1 MACLQITSVYGAAM
15 DGSHFD
21 QVAAFLATVEHAGFT
36 AAGAVLNRDGSL
48 VSRRVTALEKRLGVR
63 LLERT
68 TRRIALTEAGEI
80 YYQRMRAAVQVMSEI
95 DAESAEA
102 SGTVRGTL
110 RLSLPATFGR
120 MWIAPV
126 LDRFLSEHPG
136 LTIEARYEDRYVDL
150 VAEGFDVAVRIGE
163 LADSR
168 LIARKLAPA
177 RRLLC
182 ASPDYL
188 KARGMPIH
196 PTDLTAHSCI
206 GFSRLA
212 SHPVW
217 HLQGGDGPVAVRI
230 SGPLVTDDA
239 SSLVESAVAGIGIA
253 MVSDW
258 LAGPELES
266 GGLTPVL
273 PGYPVAA
280 SEAIYVVHPSAHL
293 VPAKTRAFVD
303 WLSEIMPPSI
313 KRLPF
318 SAQ

>member
-1 MACLQITSVYGAAM
+1 M
-15 DGSHFD
+15 DGTDFD
-21 QVAAFLATVEHAGFT
+21 QIAAFLATVEHAGFT
-36 AAGAVLNRDGSL
+36 AAGIALSRDGSL

-68 TRRIALTEAGEI
+68 TRRVALTEAGEA
-80 YYQRMRAAVQVMSEI
+80 YYQRMRKAVQAMGEI
-95 DAESAEA
+95 DTEA
-102 SGTVRGTL
+102 VDAAGSVRGTL

-120 MWIAPV
+120 MWIAPILPV
-126 LDRFLSEHPG
+126 FLRQHPG
-136 LTIEARYEDRYVDL
+136 LAVEARYEDRYVDL

-177 RRLLC
+177 SRLLC

-188 KARGMPIH
+188 AERGMPVH
-196 PTDLTAHSCI
+196 PSDLADHDCI

-217 HLQGGDGPVAVRI
+217 HLGDDGKTVAVRI

-239 SSLVESAVAGIGIA
+239 TSLIQAAVAGVGIA

-258 LAGPELES
+258 LAGPELK
-266 GGLTPVL
+266 GGQLVPIL
-273 PGYPVAA
+273 SNYPVAA
-280 SEAIYVVHPSAHL
+280 AEAIYIVHPSAKL
-293 VPAKTRAFVD
+293 VPGKTRAFLD
-303 WLSEIMPPSI
+303 WFTRKMMLAPWVSRAVEGKSRPSI
-313 KRLPF
+313 
-318 SAQ
+318 

>member
-1 MACLQITSVYGAAM
+1 M
-15 DGSHFD
+15 DGTDFD
-21 QVAAFLATVEHAGFT
+21 QIAAFLATVEHAGFT
-36 AAGAVLNRDGSL
+36 AAGRALNRDGSL

-68 TRRIALTEAGEI
+68 TRRIALTEAGEA
-80 YYQRMRAAVQVMSEI
+80 YYQRMRKAVQAVGEI
-95 DAESAEA
+95 DAEAVDA
-102 SGTVRGTL
+102 AGAVQGTL

-120 MWIAPV
+120 MWIAPI
-126 LDRFLSEHPG
+126 LPAFLRQHPG
-136 LTIEARYEDRYVDL
+136 LTVEARYEDRYVDL

-177 RRLLC
+177 SRLLC

-188 KARGMPIH
+188 AKRGMPEH
-196 PTDLTAHSCI
+196 PSDLANHDCI

-212 SHPVW
+212 SHPAW
-217 HLQGGDGPVAVRI
+217 HLAEGSKTVTVRI

-239 SSLVESAVAGIGIA
+239 TSLIHAGVSGVGIA

-258 LAGPELES
+258 LAAPEIRDRRLVPI
-266 GGLTPVL
+266 LL
-273 PGYPVAA
+273 DHPVAT
-280 SEAIYVVHPSAHL
+280 SEGIYILHPSAKL

-303 WLSEIMPPSI
+303 WLGEVFASPPW
-313 KRLPF
+313 LNPL
-318 SAQ
+318 

>member
-1 MACLQITSVYGAAM
+1 MNGI
-15 DGSHFD
+15 DFD
-21 QVAAFLATVEHAGFT
+21 QVAAFLATVEHQGFT
-36 AAGAVLNRDGSL
+36 AAGAAMNRDGSL

-68 TRRIALTEAGEI
+68 TRRVALTEVGEA
-80 YYQRMRAAVQVMSEI
+80 YYQRMRKAVQAMGEI
-95 DAESAEA
+95 DAEATEA
-102 SGTVRGTL
+102 AGSVRGTL

-120 MWIAPV
+120 MWIAPI
-126 LDRFLSEHPG
+126 LPAFLRQHPA
-136 LTIEARYEDRYVDL
+136 LSVEAHYEDRYVDL

-177 RRLLC
+177 SRLLC

-188 KARGMPIH
+188 AERGIPVH
-196 PTDLTAHSCI
+196 PSNLTNHDCI

-217 HLQGGDGPVAVRI
+217 HLGDGGKSVAVRI

-239 SSLVESAVAGIGIA
+239 ASLIQAAVAGVGIA

-258 LAGPELES
+258 LAGPELKS
-266 GGLTPVL
+266 GRLVPVL
-273 PGYPVAA
+273 AKYPVATLE
-280 SEAIYVVHPSAHL
+280 SIYIIHPSARL
-293 VPAKTRAFVD
+293 VPAKSRAFAE
-303 WLSEIMPPSI
+303 WLLDALPAALGELTSMSEE
-313 KRLPF
+313 
-318 SAQ
+318 

>member
-1 MACLQITSVYGAAM
+1 M
-15 DGSHFD
+15 DGSYFD
-21 QVAAFLATVEHAGFT
+21 QVAAFLATVEHASFT

-68 TRRIALTEAGEI
+68 TRRVALTEVGEI
-80 YYQRMRAAVQVMSEI
+80 YYQRMRAAVQVMTEI
-95 DAESAEA
+95 DAEAAEA

-120 MWIAPV
+120 MWVAPV
-126 LDRFLSEHPG
+126 LGRFLSEHPG

-163 LADSR
+163 LADNR
-168 LIARKLAPA
+168 LIARRLAPA

-188 KARGMPIH
+188 KVRGVPLH
-196 PTDLTAHSCI
+196 PTDLTAHACI

-217 HLQGGDGPVAVRI
+217 HLQGGGGPLAVRI

-239 SSLVESAVAGIGIA
+239 TSLIEAAVAGIGIA

-266 GGLTPVL
+266 GRLLPVL
-273 PGYPVAA
+273 SDYPVAA
-280 SEAIYVVHPSAHL
+280 PEAIYAVHPSAHL
-293 VPAKTRAFVD
+293 VPAKTRAFVE
-303 WLSEIMPPSI
+303 WLGNQMNPSAWA
-313 KRLPF
+313 L
-318 SAQ
+318 